1 MFDSVSLKN
10 CLPSNAIVIGKPL
23 NSNEHHY
30 SIGRPEWQ
38 SNYTTEARMKF
49 TEKDLRNNTADLN
62 EKAYLFP
69 NHSNFEL
76 AITYNNKNLYK
87 TTNKMD
93 YIPKG
98 MTKEEQD
105 EFQKKYIEYN
115 PNILLDKNERA
126 SMYQVSMKNPKDQ
139 YQKFNYDAI
148 QFKQDKVVTDT
159 ITQEVKPK
167 DTNIWAFDY
176 FNAEKNKDHKYNPF
190 QIRSINSRLDIRRQH
205 KGYKDNKQIWDPIAN
220 RYFQCPI
227 ENDIKIEKLRKE
239 M

>member
-1 MFDSVSLKN
+1 MFNSFSLKN
-10 CLPSNAIVIGKPL
+10 CLPSNAIVIKKPL

-49 TEKDLRNNTADLN
+49 TEKDLLNN
-62 EKAYLFP
+62 KANLDDKPYLFP

-76 AITYNNKNLYK
+76 AMTHNNKNVFK

-98 MTKEEQD
+98 MTKEEQE

-115 PNILLDKNERA
+115 PNILLDKNEPS

-139 YQKFNYDAI
+139 YQKFNYDEI
-148 QFKQDKVVTDT
+148 KFKQEKEVTDT

-167 DTNIWAFDY
+167 DVNCWAFDY
-176 FNAEKNKDHKYNPF
+176 FNSEKNKDHKYNL
-190 QIRSINSRLDIRRQH
+190 IR
-205 KGYKDNKQIWDPIAN
+205 
-220 RYFQCPI
+220 
-227 ENDIKIEKLRKE
+227 
-239 M
+239 